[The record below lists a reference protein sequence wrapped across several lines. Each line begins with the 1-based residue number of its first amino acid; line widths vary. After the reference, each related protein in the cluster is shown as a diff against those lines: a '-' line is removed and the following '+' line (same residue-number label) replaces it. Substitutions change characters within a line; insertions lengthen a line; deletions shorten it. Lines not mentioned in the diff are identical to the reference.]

1 MQLNESAPPR
11 LVVSKPNIMDRE
23 GFLRDVD
30 EILDTRIFTNL
41 GPFTA
46 KLEATVCSYLNV
58 KHAFAVSNASVGL
71 AMMLRA
77 LELRAGGEV
86 ILPAYTFIATAH
98 AVIECG
104 LKPIFCDCD
113 PESHLIGVKEVSAC
127 FSPSTVAVLAVNL
140 WGLACDVEGLRS
152 FAEENHISLLYDSA
166 HSFGARAP
174 CGTFLGN
181 FGEAEVF
188 SMHATKLFNSF
199 EGGLIT
205 TNSDLIAKRLA
216 PMRNF
221 GITGQDQVSCWGSN
235 YKLSE
240 VHAAFALR
248 QLCNIEKLVDLYKEN
263 AKTYTKLLDEHCVPG
278 IRNWNKSFLS
288 HEGCTHAY
296 VCFEIQQNF
305 PLTRDEV
312 IARLR
317 DNNVFA
323 KRYFFPGLHKCQPY
337 ARSLTDLKIPVTEK
351 LCEEV
356 LVLPTG
362 STVKESDIERVV
374 NLLKKFAKSSPS
386 INRHVN
392 GNTEHEISVDFSHLQ
407 EKISYLRDLKCKYE
421 DLAASCESDL
431 SFLEGR
437 LTRISLSRAGL

>member
-1 MQLNESAPPR
+1 MNTKENSTTR
-11 LVVSKPNIMDRE
+11 LVIGKPNIMDRE
-23 GFLRDVD
+23 GFIRDVN

-41 GPFTA
+41 GPFAT
-46 KLEATVCSYLNV
+46 KLEAMVCSHLNV

-71 AMMLRA
+71 AMVLRA
-77 LELRAGGEV
+77 MEFRAGGEV

-113 PESHLIGVKEVSAC
+113 PHSHLIGVKEVSAC
-127 FSPSTVAVLAVNL
+127 FSPNTVAILAVNL
-140 WGLACDVEGLRS
+140 WGLACDVQGLQS
-152 FAEENHISLLYDSA
+152 FADEKHISLVYDSA
-166 HSFGARAP
+166 HSFGARAS
-174 CGTFLGN
+174 CGRFLGN
-181 FGEAEVF
+181 FGDAEVF

-205 TNSDLIAKRLA
+205 TNIDSIAKRLV

-248 QLCNIEKLVDLYKEN
+248 QLCNIVKLVECYREN
-263 AKTYTKLLDEHCVPG
+263 AKLYTRLLNEDSVPG
-278 IRNWNKSFLS
+278 IRNWNEHFLDR
-288 HEGCTHAY
+288 EGCTHSY
-296 VCFEIQQNF
+296 FCLEVQPNF

-317 DNNVFA
+317 ENNIFA

-337 ARSLTDLKIPVTEK
+337 ARTHEGLTLPVTEK
-351 LCEEV
+351 LCAEV
-356 LVLPTG
+356 VVLPTG
-362 STVKESDIERVV
+362 STVTQADIERVV
-374 NLLKKFAKSSPS
+374 NLLKEFSKSPRQQ
-386 INRHVN
+386 NM
-392 GNTEHEISVDFSHLQ
+392 NTDSEISIDSSHIS
-407 EKISYLRDLKCKYE
+407 EKLRYMRDLKHRYE
-421 DLAASCESDL
+421 ELIKSCEQDIC
-431 SFLEGR
+431 FLQAR
-437 LTRISLSRAGL
+437 LPKIQGE